1 MAYMPGKPW
10 RILGAAAILTMPL
23 LVLSL
28 EVPENDPSV
37 SAAEMKPK
45 ALHSLLLDIA
55 ITDSGFVAVGERGH
69 ILISADGR
77 SWQQVKAPTRSTLTT
92 VSAQGGAVWAG
103 GHDGVILNSND
114 AGKTWQRQRA
124 QPWSADSQL
133 LTNGS
138 PVLDT
143 LFVSASEGYAV
154 GAYSLLLKTVDGGAT
169 WSELSIAGSAPAQQS
184 SELVATDSGVF
195 DDSDLTLAAESDP
208 HLNAIARTAS
218 GRLLVMGER
227 GAGFRSD
234 DSGATWSSIRLPYGG
249 SVFGLLSLGGEQVLS
264 FGLRGNVYQSDDAGS
279 VWRKIDSGTETSLI
293 GGTVSA
299 DGSILLVGGNGTIA
313 LRRPGAST
321 FTVKQLQLGNGQT
334 PAFTAAVG
342 DAGAYILTSDLGA
355 INSKVQ

>member
-1 MAYMPGKPW
+1 MAKKPDKPW
-10 RILGAAAILTMPL
+10 RILGAAAILTVPL
-23 LVLSL
+23 IALSL
-28 EVPENDPSV
+28 DVAKNDPSV

-45 ALHSLLLDIA
+45 ASQSLLLDIA
-55 ITDSGFVAVGERGH
+55 RTDSGYVVVGERGH
-69 ILISADGR
+69 ILISEDGKVWR
-77 SWQQVKAPTRSTLTT
+77 QVNVPTRSTLAT
-92 VSAQGGAVWAG
+92 VSAQGSAVWAA
-103 GHDGVILNSND
+103 GHDGVILNSTD

-124 QPWSADSQL
+124 QPWSADSQA

-143 LFVSASEGYAV
+143 LFVSSNEGYAV

-169 WSELSIAGSAPAQQS
+169 WSELSIGGSAPAQKS
-184 SELVATDSGVF
+184 AELVATDSGVF
-195 DDSDLTLAAESDP
+195 DDRDLTLAAESDP

-218 GRLLVMGER
+218 GKLLVMGER

-293 GGTVSA
+293 GGTVSS
-299 DGSILLVGGNGTIA
+299 DGTILLVGGNGTVV
-313 LRRPGAST
+313 LRRPGESA
-321 FTVKQLQLGNGQT
+321 FTAKHIQLGNGQT
-334 PAFTAAVG
+334 PAFTAAIG

>member
-1 MAYMPGKPW
+1 MPGKPW

-28 EVPENDPSV
+28 EVPEGDPSV

-45 ALHSLLLDIA
+45 ASHGLLLDIA
-55 ITDSGFVAVGERGH
+55 RTDTGFVAVGERGH
-69 ILISADGR
+69 ILVSADGR
-77 SWQQVKAPTRSTLTT
+77 TWRQVNAPTRSTLTT
-92 VSAQGGAVWAG
+92 ISTQGAAAWAA
-103 GHDGVILNSND
+103 GHDGVILNSTD
-114 AGKTWQRQRA
+114 AGRTWQRQRA
-124 QPWSADSQL
+124 QPWSADSQS

-154 GAYSLLLKTVDGGAT
+154 GAYSLLLKTVDGGAS
-169 WSELSIAGSAPAQQS
+169 WSELSIGGSMPAQKS

-249 SVFGLLSLGGEQVLS
+249 SVFGLLALGGEQVLS

-279 VWRKIDSGTETSLI
+279 SWSKIESGTETSLI
-293 GGTVSA
+293 GGTVGA
-299 DGSILLVGGNGTIA
+299 DGSILLVGGNGTVA
-313 LRRPGAST
+313 LRRPGESA
-321 FTVKQLQLGNGQT
+321 FTVRQLQLGNGQT
-334 PAFTAAVG
+334 PAFTAVVG

-355 INSKVQ
+355 VNSKVQ

>member
-1 MAYMPGKPW
+1 
-10 RILGAAAILTMPL
+10 
-23 LVLSL
+23 
-28 EVPENDPSV
+28 
-37 SAAEMKPK
+37 
-45 ALHSLLLDIA
+45 LLDIA
-55 ITDSGFVAVGERGH
+55 RTDTGFVAVGERGH
-69 ILISADGR
+69 ILVSADGR
-77 SWQQVKAPTRSTLTT
+77 TWRQVNAPTRSTLTT
-92 VSAQGGAVWAG
+92 ISTQGAAAWAA
-103 GHDGVILNSND
+103 GHDGVILNSTD
-114 AGKTWQRQRA
+114 AGRTWQRQRA
-124 QPWSADSQL
+124 QPWSADSQS

-154 GAYSLLLKTVDGGAT
+154 GAYSLLLKTVDGGAS
-169 WSELSIAGSAPAQQS
+169 WSELSIGGSMPAQKS

-249 SVFGLLSLGGEQVLS
+249 SVFGLLALGGEQVLS

-279 VWRKIDSGTETSLI
+279 SWSKIESGTETSLI
-293 GGTVSA
+293 GGTVGA
-299 DGSILLVGGNGTIA
+299 DGSILLVGGNGTVA
-313 LRRPGAST
+313 LRRPGESA
-321 FTVKQLQLGNGQT
+321 FTVRQLQLGNGQT
-334 PAFTAAVG
+334 PAFTAVVG

-355 INSKVQ
+355 VNSKVQ